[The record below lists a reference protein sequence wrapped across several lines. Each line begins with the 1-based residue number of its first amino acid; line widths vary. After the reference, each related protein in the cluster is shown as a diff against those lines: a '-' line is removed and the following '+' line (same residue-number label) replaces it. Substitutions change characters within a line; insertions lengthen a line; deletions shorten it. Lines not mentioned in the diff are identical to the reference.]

1 MGVTNG
7 ASLIEI
13 DSQEEVEDPF
23 LAFIDYA
30 RTVISPEE
38 DDGEE
43 GEGNKDPTEAA
54 AEATGPGWGW
64 VASRILK
71 TCTAYSSGV
80 TAAILLSDLS
90 QAWHEQNKP
99 GMSKKKPELI
109 AQLKK
114 SHRRRRLANTV
125 TIDSIHE
132 KNFLS
137 MNSVLE
143 AVIINADVLPGT
155 NIFMLTLGDCWSSN
169 TIDIYL
175 HRRYYELVETPN
187 GILGK
192 GREVLLTGCYLRT
205 AREGFGT
212 PRLLPTEYLI
222 ILLDEDQDDDA
233 ILIAAQFCS
242 DTFASVSLDAFN
254 SGTSYSLYARIE
266 SIGPL
271 ESELKFSTAH
281 RRQIVLVDGDGDRLK
296 FILWGEQVIVANLLS
311 VGSMLGI
318 ERPYISSL
326 EESAVDGKDEFCL
339 EYGSATHLYLFPAT
353 LQEERVCVA
362 LTQNQCQGSKLLGS
376 GGVSQVTLPRD
387 AEGSIDYSNYPFRT
401 IITDIRDKTTG
412 ISLYGIVTDIL
423 CDDPNA
429 TGVVFSLKIED
440 TSGAIWAK
448 LHFTSYWSLGR
459 LGVGHVVYV
468 SGLSCRVTNK
478 NCLEVLWHEK
488 DEKAAFV
495 NLSCLPAFLTS
506 SCLHKISTLS
516 QISKHIKPA
525 VNICRVK
532 LDEIDQCHNIKTRLS
547 HSLCG
552 HFIDEESSSASSS
565 HGGNLRCGFCRV
577 SCTGNAGSEVVRTFD
592 ITITLADEETKLYA
606 WCTGQ
611 SASAILQ
618 ISPDEFYDLPE
629 DDQLMYPSLENE
641 WFLVTLSNSGRGNS
655 GSGLGL
661 SYETEATCWEITR
674 ALKI

>member
-1 MGVTNG
+1 MGDTNG

-13 DSQEEVEDPF
+13 GDQEEVEDPF
-23 LAFIDYA
+23 LAFLDYA
-30 RTVISPEE
+30 RTVISPEDDE
-38 DDGEE
+38 DEKEESKRGPGEAM
-43 GEGNKDPTEAA
+43 TEAS
-54 AEATGPGWGW
+54 GPGWGW

-109 AQLKK
+109 DQLKK
-114 SHRRRRLANTV
+114 GHRRRRLANTV
-125 TIDSIHE
+125 TIDSIYE

-155 NIFMLTLGDCWSSN
+155 NIFMLTLGDFWSSN
-169 TIDIYL
+169 TIDLYL

-187 GILGK
+187 GILRK
-192 GREVLLTGCYLRT
+192 GREVLITGCYLRT

-212 PRLLPTEYLI
+212 PRLLPTEYLVV
-222 ILLDEDQDDDA
+222 LLDEDQDDDA

-242 DTFASVSLDAFN
+242 DTFSSVSLDAFN
-254 SGTSYSLYARIE
+254 DGASYSLYARIE

-271 ESELKFSTAH
+271 ESELTFSTAR
-281 RRQIVLVDGDGDRLK
+281 RRQISLVDGDGDRLK

-311 VGSMLGI
+311 VGSVLGI

-326 EESAVDGKDEFCL
+326 EESAMEGNYEFCL
-339 EYGSATHLYLFPAT
+339 EYGSATHLYLVPST

-362 LTQNQCQGSKLLGS
+362 LSQHQCQGSKLLGS
-376 GGVSQVTLPRD
+376 VGVSQVTLPRD
-387 AEGSIDYSNYPFRT
+387 ADGSVDFSNYPFRT
-401 IITDIRDKTTG
+401 MITDIRDKTTG
-412 ISLYGIVTDIL
+412 ISLYGVVTDIS
-423 CDDPNA
+423 CDPNA

-440 TSGAIWAK
+440 TTGAIWAK
-448 LHFTSYWSLGR
+448 LHFTNYWSLGR
-459 LGVGHVVYV
+459 LGLGHVVYV
-468 SGLSCRVTNK
+468 SGLSCKITK
-478 NCLEVLWHEK
+478 ENCIEMLWHEK
-488 DEKAAFV
+488 DEKATFV

-506 SCLHKISTLS
+506 SCIHLISTLS
-516 QISKHIKPA
+516 QISKQRKPA
-525 VNICRVK
+525 INICRVK
-532 LDEIDQCHNIKTRLS
+532 LDEIDQCHNINTRLA

-552 HFIDEESSSASSS
+552 HFIDEESSSSYGA
-565 HGGNLRCGFCRV
+565 NLHCSFCRV
-577 SCTGNAGSEVVRTFD
+577 SCNSNTEVVRTFH
-592 ITITLADEETKLYA
+592 ITITLADEETKLYS

-618 ISPDEFYDLPE
+618 ISPDEFCDLPE
-629 DDQLMYPSLENE
+629 DDQLMYPSSLENE
-641 WFLVTLSNSGRGNS
+641 WFLVILANS
-655 GSGLGL
+655 GSRNLG
-661 SYETEATCWEITR
+661 SGHETDDTCWEITR

>member
-1 MGVTNG
+1 MGDSNG

-13 DSQEEVEDPF
+13 DDQEEVEDPF

-30 RTVISPEE
+30 RTIISPEE
-38 DDGEE
+38 DEDE
-43 GEGNKDPTEAA
+43 KDESKRDPSEAMTEAG
-54 AEATGPGWGW
+54 GPGWGW

-109 AQLKK
+109 DQLKK

-125 TIDSIHE
+125 TIDSIYE

-155 NIFMLTLGDCWSSN
+155 NIFMLTLGDFWSSN
-169 TIDIYL
+169 TIDLYL

-187 GILGK
+187 GILRK
-192 GREVLLTGCYLRT
+192 GREVLITGCYLRT

-212 PRLLPTEYLI
+212 PRLLPTEYLVV
-222 ILLDEDQDDDA
+222 LLDEDQDDDA
-233 ILIAAQFCS
+233 ILIAAQFFS
-242 DTFASVSLDAFN
+242 DTFSSVSLDSFN
-254 SGTSYSLYARIE
+254 DGTSYSLYARIE

-271 ESELKFSTAH
+271 ESELTFSTAH
-281 RRQIVLVDGDGDRLK
+281 RRQISLVDGDGDRLK

-311 VGSMLGI
+311 VGSFLGL

-326 EESAVDGKDEFCL
+326 EESAMEGKDEFCL
-339 EYGSATHLYLFPAT
+339 EYGSATHLYLVPST

-362 LTQNQCQGSKLLGS
+362 LSQHQCQGSKLLGS
-376 GGVSQVTLPRD
+376 VGVSQVTLPRD
-387 AEGSIDYSNYPFRT
+387 ADGSIDFSNYPFRT

-412 ISLYGIVTDIL
+412 ISLYGVVTDIS
-423 CDDPNA
+423 CDPNA
-429 TGVVFSLKIED
+429 TGVVYSLKIED
-440 TSGAIWAK
+440 TTGAIWAK
-448 LHFTSYWSLGR
+448 LHFTNYWSVGR
-459 LGVGHVVYV
+459 LGLGHVVYV
-468 SGLSCRVTNK
+468 SGLSCKITKENYLININGILVFE
-478 NCLEVLWHEK
+478 LYVLFH
-488 DEKAAFV
+488 
-495 NLSCLPAFLTS
+495 LYTS
-506 SCLHKISTLS
+506 LIH
-516 QISKHIKPA
+516 
-525 VNICRVK
+525 
-532 LDEIDQCHNIKTRLS
+532 LDKIDQCHNINTRLA

-552 HFIDEESSSASSS
+552 HFIDEESSSSSS
-565 HGGNLRCGFCRV
+565 SSSLHCSFCRV
-577 SCTGNAGSEVVRTFD
+577 SCNNNTGSEVVRTFH
-592 ITITLADEETKLYA
+592 ITITLADEETRLYA

-611 SASAILQ
+611 SAAAILQ

-629 DDQLMYPSLENE
+629 DDRLMYPSLENE
-641 WFLVTLSNSGRGNS
+641 WFLVTLANS
-655 GSGLGL
+655 GSRNSGPGH
-661 SYETEATCWEITR
+661 ETEATCWEITR